1 MKKLIVL
8 CMIALAIPLLTTSVA
23 GCQQEP
29 QPAPSSSPSIH
40 PSPAPMPVKYIK
52 MEAAFDKDTYVPREE
67 IGIELSFTNIT
78 SGPYEISPFPPLVE
92 VRADGKRDN
101 IVHTFAA
108 GSSNTTVQPGETTK
122 HTLVWNQQ
130 DEQGQQVAYGY
141 YDFLIPGGG
150 TLEDKAIVGGIH
162 ILPSE
167 GIIEKTINVGK
178 SQTVNGISVTL
189 NRVELTSSGP
199 RFYAF
204 SADYGQFPTPD
215 KMPPVPYAEY
225 YLDNGPVREGDKV
238 NIIGGGSNLKGQEY
252 VWMMSIPVPNGTR
265 ELTFIITEF
274 GGQEGPWEF
283 KIPLE

>member
-1 MKKLIVL
+1 MKKVFLLCSIVL
-8 CMIALAIPLLTTSVA
+8 TALLLVTSVA
-23 GCQQEP
+23 GCQQKA
-29 QPAPSSSPSIH
+29 QPAPSSSPSAH
-40 PSPAPMPVKYIK
+40 PSPAPRPVKYIK
-52 MEAAFDKDTYVPREE
+52 MEAAFDKDAYPPEEE
-67 IGIELSFTNIT
+67 IIIKLSFTNVT
-78 SGPYEISPFPPLVE
+78 VEPHEISPFPPIVE
-92 VRADGKRDN
+92 VRADGRRDRV
-101 IVHTFAA
+101 VHTFPA
-108 GSSNTTVQPGETTK
+108 GSSNVTVQSGETTK

-130 DEQGQQVAYGY
+130 DEQGQQVPYGY
-141 YDFLIPGGG
+141 YDFYIPDGG

-162 ILPSE
+162 ILPPE

-178 SQTVNGISVTL
+178 SHTVNGITVTL

-204 SADYGQFPTPD
+204 SADYGPLAPAD
-215 KMPPVPYAEY
+215 KMPPAPYAEY
-225 YLDNGPVREGDKV
+225 NLDNGPVREGDKV

-265 ELTFIITEF
+265 ELTFRIIEF